1 MTSKQISRSDS
12 YVFNEIE
19 GDIVMMDVSNG
30 SYATLNETGKSIWLL
45 LENPKTI
52 SEITEALLA
61 EYEVSKE
68 QCEKTVNE
76 FLKKMAE
83 ANAIVIK

>member
-52 SEITEALLA
+52 GEITEALLA

>member
-1 MTSKQISRSDS
+1 MTDKQISRSDS
-12 YVFNEIE
+12 FVFNEIE
-19 GDIVMMDVSNG
+19 GDIVMMDVTTG

-45 LENPKTI
+45 LETPKTF

-83 ANAIVIK
+83 ANAIVTK

>member
-1 MTSKQISRSDS
+1 MSSKQISRSDS

-52 SEITEALLA
+52 GEITEALLA

>member
-1 MTSKQISRSDS
+1 MSSKQISRSDS

>member
-1 MTSKQISRSDS
+1 MSSKQISRSDS

-45 LENPKTI
+45 LETPKTI
-52 SEITEALLA
+52 GEITEALLA